1 MTLYKQII
9 KGNTTALSKGITLL
23 ESTLENDE
31 NKARKLVSDCL
42 SKSGNSIRIGITGV
56 PGVGKSTFI
65 ENRQGAS

>member
-9 KGNTTALSKGITLL
+9 RGNTTALSKGITLL

-42 SKSGNSIRIGITGV
+42 PKGGNSIELV
-56 PGVGKSTFI
+56 
-65 ENRQGAS
+65 